1 MLEELQIRN
10 YALIDR
16 LTIQFSEGLSI
27 LSGETGAGKSILV
40 GALGLVLGLKVSQD
54 VIRTGTDETEVSAVV
69 NVKGNKEAETWLQ
82 QREIPFEDGVVI
94 LRRIVRRNGR
104 GGSYLQSVPVS
115 LGDLQEFTS
124 LLIDLH
130 GQHEHQSLF
139 YEENHRKFL
148 DRFAGISERVERF
161 TSEFQGLAQLRKHR
175 EELDAS
181 EKERIRELDYL
192 KFAVDEINKAAL
204 KEEEEEELIQE
215 RKLLSEHEK
224 LMRVL
229 EDTLATLSE
238 GRGGI
243 LGELRRSANL
253 LQSIEGIDS
262 SLEPYR
268 KRLENT
274 FYEIQDVTQ
283 DLKAYAGKRTFD
295 PQRLEYCEERLAEI
309 YRLGKKYGPSL
320 KEILQFREQALK
332 RIQELE
338 RTSQEMG
345 ELDRAIT
352 EKERNLLA
360 EAHEI
365 SETRKKAAEK
375 LQDAVTEALSKLGM
389 KKIRF
394 QISLTRKESNPGVV
408 VCGPFGF
415 DSVSFLI
422 APNPG
427 EPLKP
432 LKEIASGGEVSRIML
447 AIKTVLAESDSIGC
461 LIFDEIDTGIGG
473 EAAVVVGEYLYN
485 LSRYK
490 QVLVITHL
498 ASLAARGDRHVRV
511 EKIVEGERTYTDIK
525 YIEREE
531 RVKEIAR
538 MLSGEP
544 EGTVS
549 LIHAEELLRKFGRI
563 QG

>member
-16 LTIQFSEGLSI
+16 LTIHFSEGLSI

-69 NVKGNKEAETWLQ
+69 NIKGNKEAEAWLQ

-148 DRFAGISERVERF
+148 DRFAGISEKVERF
-161 TSEFQGLAQLRKHR
+161 TSEFQWLAQLRKHR

-181 EKERIRELDYL
+181 EKERLRELDYL
-192 KFAVDEINKAAL
+192 IFAIDEISKAAL

-229 EDTLATLSE
+229 EETLAALSE

-274 FYEIQDVTQ
+274 FYELQDVTQ
-283 DLKAYAGKRTFD
+283 DLKAYTGKRTFD

-320 KEILQFREQALK
+320 KEILQFKEQAPK
-332 RIQELE
+332 RVQELE

-365 SETRKKAAEK
+365 SEMRKKAA
-375 LQDAVTEALSKLGM
+375 
-389 KKIRF
+389 
-394 QISLTRKESNPGVV
+394 
-408 VCGPFGF
+408 
-415 DSVSFLI
+415 
-422 APNPG
+422 
-427 EPLKP
+427 
-432 LKEIASGGEVSRIML
+432 
-447 AIKTVLAESDSIGC
+447 
-461 LIFDEIDTGIGG
+461 
-473 EAAVVVGEYLYN
+473 
-485 LSRYK
+485 
-490 QVLVITHL
+490 
-498 ASLAARGDRHVRV
+498 
-511 EKIVEGERTYTDIK
+511 
-525 YIEREE
+525 
-531 RVKEIAR
+531 
-538 MLSGEP
+538 
-544 EGTVS
+544 
-549 LIHAEELLRKFGRI
+549 
-563 QG
+563 